1 MFTVEVGGNI
11 PLTLQVYDGNP
22 SLEVTAV
29 VTYKDG
35 KEFMRVKLDHV
46 ASGFYANFKTKMPE
60 TNLVFSQYFTNS
72 DQYEI
77 VNEVFKAAPKVQ
89 IEERPILGE
98 VVSSGKSDISL
109 IIGVL
114 DDSQKNENTDR
125 I

>member
-1 MFTVEVGGNI
+1 MFTVEVGANI
-11 PLTLQVYDGNP
+11 PLTLQVYDGNTN
-22 SLEVTAV
+22 LEVTAV
-29 VTYKDG
+29 ITQKDG
-35 KEFMRVKLDHV
+35 KEFMRVKIDHV
-46 ASGFYANFKTKMPE
+46 ASGFYANFKTKMPDIE
-60 TNLVFSQYFTNS
+60 LLFAQYFTNS

-114 DDSQKNENTDR
+114 DDSQKDENIDR